1 MAEEASK
8 LRGLEARVAAL
19 ETKFNFLL
27 QFMRRWTER
36 EEEKKKATISKRQ
49 KEIYP
54 ALSLSKAAQTLPT
67 PRRPAFH
74 IPRPSRTEPRQFQPL
89 PIPVLQ
95 LYALLIKKK
104 MITPV
109 NQRTRIGPQPK
120 DYNKDLT
127 CEYHQGEVGHTVEN
141 CRVLRHRIQDLL
153 DQGVLKF
160 RIEGVINTIG
170 AEKDEEVDITSTRI
184 PWEPLFHELKKRG
197 LLPAPRAPKE
207 STEAGTC
214 QYHPGAR
221 DHNLQGCE
229 EFKKEVAGLITKGL
243 IRRRGEQPERDCMTI
258 DQLRLSP
265 YEKTNF
271 QARMERIEEDFEKF
285 CVRKKERK
293 SWGNSHQPHHW
304 KCPGPIQW
312 SSVML
317 PKKRSCFRQLRKKIP
332 WNYGM
337 KVIST
342 RESQPKTKEE
352 VVGNLTSGLGGITRS
367 GRCYTPEEL
376 EKRRKEAGKAVEDPV
391 TNNEGSRGRGRRFPP
406 NHQEKALLK
415 VLNEAYVPEDITGP
429 SFENMVT
436 SILVTNQLT
445 FSDDELP
452 PEGRGHTKALY
463 ISVKTNDRVVSR
475 VLIDNGSALNV
486 CPLSTLEKLDID
498 PTRVRVNSM
507 VVRAFDGTRREVL
520 GEIDLPVEIG
530 PQVYDINFQVL
541 RIDSPYNL
549 LLGRPWLHT
558 AGAVPSSLHQKM
570 KLIIGN
576 QLVTILAEEPISI
589 YNDGEIP
596 YIDGC
601 APEEASFHS
610 FEFVTVIHRV
620 AAVEP
625 RLSKAGIMVAKEF
638 VKAGFQPGQ
647 GLGYANQGRTTIV
660 TLEGNKDKYGLGYTP
675 TRRDRQMA
683 YEARRQRAAAKLKG
697 EKWPE
702 RRIAIP
708 HIRTTFP
715 ASAMFQVDEGDV
727 DELALLFTEDL
738 NVNAITTEG
747 DSAAFPVH
755 ADQHEEIDLED
766 FLDEENLKGYRI
778 DEETLDEDTW
788 EDDDLPD
795 LLPHLMVPRGLDTL
809 EFEIFCEHGDPESH
823 LRKYREKMALHT
835 NNEFLMISTF
845 HESLPECAVTWF
857 YQLKNLACWG
867 DLAKAFLDRYR
878 HNIKAPPPNL
888 ITTAVAEEED
898 AGPMVEG
905 LSIHTIAGEEDS
917 TTTPPTRHCQQGEEV
932 KTWTCVPLLQ
942 RVSSSNEITRKTSND
957 PHVSKIDNKTDCSL
971 DNIDNSDEEIELPS
985 DILEALERQDE
996 GSKPNIEE
1004 LEIVNLANEGEEPRE
1019 VKIGTRCA
1027 AEQKEALI
1035 ALLREFH
1042 EIFAWSYQDMPGL
1055 DTDIVVHKIPLKP
1068 ECKPVKQALRRMKP
1082 EVILKIKE
1090 EVEKQ
1095 LKAGF
1100 LSTVTYSDWVAN
1112 IVPVPKK
1119 DGKVRM
1125 CVDYR
1130 DLNRASPKD
1139 NFPLPHIDTL
1149 VDNTATNVVFSFMD
1163 GFSGY
1168 NQIKMAEEDKSKTA
1182 FVTHWGTFVYD
1193 VMPFGLKNAGA
1204 TYQRAMVTLFHDM
1217 IHHEI
1222 EVYVDDMIAKSRTA
1236 QDHLTDLRKL
1246 FQRLKKY
1253 QLRLNPNKCAFGVT
1267 SGKLLG
1273 FIVSGR
1279 GIEIDPA
1286 KVQAIRS
1293 MPAPKDRE
1301 RDPKLLGKE
1310 FNYIARFIAQLT
1322 ATCEP
1327 LFKLLR
1333 KDVKIKWTEDCQ
1345 KAFDKIK
1352 EYLLNPPILVPPT
1365 PGRPLILYLTVQ
1377 EASMGCML
1385 GQQDETGKK
1394 EQAIYYLSKKFTE
1407 PETRYLL
1414 VEKTCCALA
1423 WASKKLRQYM
1433 LYYTTWLVSR
1443 MDPIKYIFE
1452 KPALTGKIAR
1462 WQITRP
1468 EQLELMDSEF
1478 PDEDVMIVEED
1489 NQGRWKLYFDGAAN
1503 AVGSGIGA
1511 VLVSPKGQQ
1520 TPIAVKLG
1528 FDCTNNMTEY
1538 EACIV
1543 GLQAALEFGAYELEV
1558 FGDSLLIVS
1567 QTNGEWQARDPKLIP
1582 YQRYISRLIPKFK
1595 YVTFTYTPRAH
1606 NHFADALATLASLIK
1621 LVEGDDVRPLRIET
1635 RDIPAYCVCIEE
1647 CMNVEAEI
1655 DDKPWYYDIKR
1666 FIQDREY
1673 PSRATENEKKYIRRM
1688 AFQGTASDMS
1698 RRAINARCIR
1708 TARTHLPKYLHTM
1721 ASPWP
1726 FSAWGMD
1733 VIGAITPKASNGHE
1747 FILVAIDYF
1756 TKWVEACS
1764 FKNVTQVAVTRFVK
1778 NNIIC
1783 RYGMPEMLITDNA
1796 SNLNNRMMD
1805 QLCQQFKIQH
1815 HNSAP
1820 YRPKMNG
1827 AVEAANKNV
1836 KKILS
1841 KMTETYKDWHEHLPY
1856 ALCAYRTSV
1865 RTSVGATPY
1874 SLVYGME
1881 AVLPVE
1887 VEIPSLRILSQT
1899 QLEEAE
1905 WAQARYEQLNF
1916 IDEKEIGGTVPRTA
1930 LPETDR
1936 KSLQQE
1942 GSTSH
1947 FPTRRSR
1954 SEEEEYGPIRSTRK
1968 VRTII

>member
-27 QFMRRWTER
+27 QFIRRWTER

-95 LYALLIKKK
+95 LYTLLIKKK

-141 CRVLRHRIQDLL
+141 CRVLRHQ
-153 DQGVLKF
+153 
-160 RIEGVINTIG
+160 
-170 AEKDEEVDITSTRI
+170 KDEEVDITSTKI

-243 IRRRGEQPERDCMTI
+243 IRRRGEQPGERLHDNRPAET
-258 DQLRLSP
+258 QPLREDKLPRQGWKELKRILRNSV
-265 YEKTNF
+265 
-271 QARMERIEEDFEKF
+271 RERK
-285 CVRKKERK
+285 K

-317 PKKRSCFRQLRKKIP
+317 PKKRSCFRQLQVSAVQSSEKVPSVVIQVPQPFPYQDSKRIP

-342 RESQPKTKEE
+342 RESKPKTKEE

-376 EKRRKEAGKAVEDPV
+376 EKRRKEAGKAVEDP
-391 TNNEGSRGRGRRFPP
+391 TKTKGNRGRGRRFPP

-452 PEGRGHTKALY
+452 PEGR
-463 ISVKTNDRVVSR
+463 
-475 VLIDNGSALNV
+475 ALNV

-647 GLGYANQGRTTIV
+647 GMDWGIPRPEGIVRWPMKPGGKELQRSSKERNGLRGR
-660 TLEGNKDKYGLGYTP
+660 
-675 TRRDRQMA
+675 
-683 YEARRQRAAAKLKG
+683 
-697 EKWPE
+697 WS
-702 RRIAIP
+702 IP
-708 HIRTTFP
+708 HIRATFP

-788 EDDDLPD
+788 EPQ
-795 LLPHLMVPRGLDTL
+795 G
-809 EFEIFCEHGDPESH
+809 
-823 LRKYREKMALHT
+823 
-835 NNEFLMISTF
+835 
-845 HESLPECAVTWF
+845 
-857 YQLKNLACWG
+857 
-867 DLAKAFLDRYR
+867 AFLDRYR
-878 HNIKAPPPNL
+878 HNTTSQRARQRSLPKGEEHSPPPSNI
-888 ITTAVAEEED
+888 ITTTTAEEEY

-942 RVSSSNEITRKTSND
+942 RVSK
-957 PHVSKIDNKTDCSL
+957 
-971 DNIDNSDEEIELPS
+971 
-985 DILEALERQDE
+985 
-996 GSKPNIEE
+996 
-1004 LEIVNLANEGEEPRE
+1004 PRE

-1182 FVTHWGTFVYD
+1182 FITHWGTFVYD

-1222 EVYVDDMIAKSRTA
+1222 E
-1236 QDHLTDLRKL
+1236 
-1246 FQRLKKY
+1246 KY

-1286 KVQAIRS
+1286 KLASSHSLR
-1293 MPAPKDRE
+1293 R
-1301 RDPKLLGKE
+1301 
-1310 FNYIARFIAQLT
+1310 
-1322 ATCEP
+1322 TCEP

-1345 KAFDKIK
+1345 RAFDKIK

-1462 WQITRP
+1462 WQVLLSEFDILFVARKAIKGQAIADYLADYP
-1468 EQLELMDSEF
+1468 SEQLELMDSEF
-1478 PDEDVMIVEED
+1478 PDED
-1489 NQGRWKLYFDGAAN
+1489 
-1503 AVGSGIGA
+1503 
-1511 VLVSPKGQQ
+1511 GQQ

-1582 YQRYISRLIPKFK
+1582 YQRYISRLVPKFK

-1655 DDKPWYYDIKR
+1655 DNKPWYYDIKR

-1673 PSRATENEKKYIRRM
+1673 PPRATENEKKYIRRM
-1688 AFQGTASDMS
+1688 AFQFFLSGEILHVQTCHKCQMYQNSK
-1698 RRAINARCIR
+1698 NA
-1708 TARTHLPKYLHTM
+1708 PPQYLHTM

-1783 RYGMPEMLITDNA
+1783 RYGMPENA
-1796 SNLNNRMMD
+1796 HHRQCFQPKQPHDGSAMPAVQD
-1805 QLCQQFKIQH
+1805 PAPQLCSIPSEDERSRRSCQQ
-1815 HNSAP
+1815 
-1820 YRPKMNG
+1820 
-1827 AVEAANKNV
+1827 E
-1836 KKILS
+1836 L
-1841 KMTETYKDWHEHLPY
+1841 
-1856 ALCAYRTSV
+1856 

-1916 IDEKEIGGTVPRTA
+1916 IDEKRLAALCHGQLYQRRIERAYNKKARPRTFQPGDLVLKKRNMA
-1930 LPETDR
+1930 LSDPR
-1936 KSLQQE
+1936 GKFAPSYE
-1942 GSTSH
+1942 GPYVVKKAFSGGAIILADMDGEE
-1947 FPTRRSR
+1947 FRS
-1954 SEEEEYGPIRSTRK
+1954 PINSDSVIK
-1968 VRTII
+1968 YHV

>member
-27 QFMRRWTER
+27 QFIRRWTER

-89 PIPVLQ
+89 PIPVPQ
-95 LYALLIKKK
+95 LYTLLIKKK

-109 NQRTRIGPQPK
+109 KPEDAYRATAQRLQQRP
-120 DYNKDLT
+120 DLS
-127 CEYHQGEVGHTVEN
+127 
-141 CRVLRHRIQDLL
+141 
-153 DQGVLKF
+153 
-160 RIEGVINTIG
+160 EGY
-170 AEKDEEVDITSTRI
+170 ST
-184 PWEPLFHELKKRG
+184 
-197 LLPAPRAPKE
+197 APRAPKE

-271 QARMERIEEDFEKF
+271 QARMERIEEDFEEILK
-285 CVRKKERK
+285 
-293 SWGNSHQPHHW
+293 
-304 KCPGPIQW
+304 
-312 SSVML
+312 
-317 PKKRSCFRQLRKKIP
+317 
-332 WNYGM
+332 
-337 KVIST
+337 
-342 RESQPKTKEE
+342 PKTEEE

-376 EKRRKEAGKAVEDPV
+376 EKRRKEAGKAVEDP
-391 TNNEGSRGRGRRFPP
+391 TKTKASRGRGRRFPP

-463 ISVKTNDRVVSR
+463 ISVKTNDRIVSR

-520 GEIDLPVEIG
+520 GEIDLPGDHGYIQPE
-530 PQVYDINFQVL
+530 QY
-541 RIDSPYNL
+541 
-549 LLGRPWLHT
+549 
-558 AGAVPSSLHQKM
+558 PSSLHQKM

-660 TLEGNKDKYGLGYTP
+660 TLEGNKDRYGLGYTP

-683 YEARRQRAAAKLKG
+683 YEARRQRAAAKLRG

-702 RRIAIP
+702 RKMVIP

-715 ASAMFQVDEGDV
+715 ASAMFQVDEG
-727 DELALLFTEDL
+727 
-738 NVNAITTEG
+738 
-747 DSAAFPVH
+747 
-755 ADQHEEIDLED
+755 
-766 FLDEENLKGYRI
+766 

-795 LLPHLMVPRGLDTL
+795 LLPHLMVPHGLETL

-857 YQLKNLACWG
+857 YQLKNITCWKDSG
-867 DLAKAFLDRYR
+867 KSFPGPIPMQPPDSTTIAEEEHQGTTAKQSS
-878 HNIKAPPPNL
+878 PPP
-888 ITTAVAEEED
+888 VAEEEY

-905 LSIHTIAGEEDS
+905 LSIHTIHRGGGFHHH
-917 TTTPPTRHCQQGEEV
+917 TTDPPLPTGRRKPRRGLAYHCYS
-932 KTWTCVPLLQ
+932 
-942 RVSSSNEITRKTSND
+942 VSQVAMK
-957 PHVSKIDNKTDCSL
+957 
-971 DNIDNSDEEIELPS
+971 
-985 DILEALERQDE
+985 
-996 GSKPNIEE
+996 
-1004 LEIVNLANEGEEPRE
+1004 PRE

-1286 KVQAIRS
+1286 KT
-1293 MPAPKDRE
+1293 
-1301 RDPKLLGKE
+1301 
-1310 FNYIARFIAQLT
+1310 AR
-1322 ATCEP
+1322 
-1327 LFKLLR
+1327 R
-1333 KDVKIKWTEDCQ
+1333 
-1345 KAFDKIK
+1345 AFDKIK

-1443 MDPIKYIFE
+1443 NGPDQAIKGQ
-1452 KPALTGKIAR
+1452 AIADYLADY
-1462 WQITRP
+1462 P
-1468 EQLELMDSEF
+1468 SEQLELMDSRV
-1478 PDEDVMIVEED
+1478 P
-1489 NQGRWKLYFDGAAN
+1489 RRRPN

-1582 YQRYISRLIPKFK
+1582 YQRYISRLVPKFK

-1666 FIQDREY
+1666 FIQDREFCTNGTHDATLLRCVDAEEANRLIQEMHAGLMGAHANG
-1673 PSRATENEKKYIRRM
+1673 PFLARKIMRAGYYWLTMER
-1688 AFQGTASDMS
+1688 D
-1698 RRAINARCIR
+1698 CIR
-1708 TARTHLPKYLHTM
+1708 HVQTCHKCQMYQNSKNAPPQYLHTM

-1856 ALCAYRTSV
+1856 AFV
-1865 RTSVGATPY
+1865 WKKPNGPK
-1874 SLVYGME
+1874 
-1881 AVLPVE
+1881 P
-1887 VEIPSLRILSQT
+1887 
-1899 QLEEAE
+1899 
-1905 WAQARYEQLNF
+1905 RYEQLNF
-1916 IDEKEIGGTVPRTA
+1916 IDEKRLAALCHGQLYQRRIERAYNKKARPRTFQPGDLVLKKRNMA
-1930 LPETDR
+1930 LSDPR
-1936 KSLQQE
+1936 GKFAPSYE
-1942 GSTSH
+1942 GPYVVKKAFSGGAIILADMDGEE
-1947 FPTRRSR
+1947 FRS
-1954 SEEEEYGPIRSTRK
+1954 PINSDSVIK
-1968 VRTII
+1968 YHV

>member
-1 MAEEASK
+1 
-8 LRGLEARVAAL
+8 
-19 ETKFNFLL
+19 
-27 QFMRRWTER
+27 
-36 EEEKKKATISKRQ
+36 
-49 KEIYP
+49 
-54 ALSLSKAAQTLPT
+54 
-67 PRRPAFH
+67 
-74 IPRPSRTEPRQFQPL
+74 
-89 PIPVLQ
+89 
-95 LYALLIKKK
+95 
-104 MITPV
+104 
-109 NQRTRIGPQPK
+109 
-120 DYNKDLT
+120 
-127 CEYHQGEVGHTVEN
+127 
-141 CRVLRHRIQDLL
+141 
-153 DQGVLKF
+153 
-160 RIEGVINTIG
+160 
-170 AEKDEEVDITSTRI
+170 
-184 PWEPLFHELKKRG
+184 
-197 LLPAPRAPKE
+197 
-207 STEAGTC
+207 
-214 QYHPGAR
+214 
-221 DHNLQGCE
+221 
-229 EFKKEVAGLITKGL
+229 
-243 IRRRGEQPERDCMTI
+243 
-258 DQLRLSP
+258 
-265 YEKTNF
+265 
-271 QARMERIEEDFEKF
+271 
-285 CVRKKERK
+285 
-293 SWGNSHQPHHW
+293 
-304 KCPGPIQW
+304 
-312 SSVML
+312 
-317 PKKRSCFRQLRKKIP
+317 
-332 WNYGM
+332 
-337 KVIST
+337 
-342 RESQPKTKEE
+342 
-352 VVGNLTSGLGGITRS
+352 
-367 GRCYTPEEL
+367 
-376 EKRRKEAGKAVEDPV
+376 
-391 TNNEGSRGRGRRFPP
+391 
-406 NHQEKALLK
+406 
-415 VLNEAYVPEDITGP
+415 
-429 SFENMVT
+429 
-436 SILVTNQLT
+436 
-445 FSDDELP
+445 
-452 PEGRGHTKALY
+452 
-463 ISVKTNDRVVSR
+463 
-475 VLIDNGSALNV
+475 
-486 CPLSTLEKLDID
+486 
-498 PTRVRVNSM
+498 
-507 VVRAFDGTRREVL
+507 
-520 GEIDLPVEIG
+520 
-530 PQVYDINFQVL
+530 
-541 RIDSPYNL
+541 
-549 LLGRPWLHT
+549 
-558 AGAVPSSLHQKM
+558 
-570 KLIIGN
+570 
-576 QLVTILAEEPISI
+576 
-589 YNDGEIP
+589 
-596 YIDGC
+596 
-601 APEEASFHS
+601 
-610 FEFVTVIHRV
+610 
-620 AAVEP
+620 
-625 RLSKAGIMVAKEF
+625 
-638 VKAGFQPGQ
+638 
-647 GLGYANQGRTTIV
+647 
-660 TLEGNKDKYGLGYTP
+660 
-675 TRRDRQMA
+675 
-683 YEARRQRAAAKLKG
+683 
-697 EKWPE
+697 
-702 RRIAIP
+702 
-708 HIRTTFP
+708 
-715 ASAMFQVDEGDV
+715 
-727 DELALLFTEDL
+727 
-738 NVNAITTEG
+738 
-747 DSAAFPVH
+747 
-755 ADQHEEIDLED
+755 
-766 FLDEENLKGYRI
+766 
-778 DEETLDEDTW
+778 
-788 EDDDLPD
+788 
-795 LLPHLMVPRGLDTL
+795 
-809 EFEIFCEHGDPESH
+809 
-823 LRKYREKMALHT
+823 
-835 NNEFLMISTF
+835 
-845 HESLPECAVTWF
+845 
-857 YQLKNLACWG
+857 
-867 DLAKAFLDRYR
+867 
-878 HNIKAPPPNL
+878 
-888 ITTAVAEEED
+888 
-898 AGPMVEG
+898 
-905 LSIHTIAGEEDS
+905 
-917 TTTPPTRHCQQGEEV
+917 
-932 KTWTCVPLLQ
+932 
-942 RVSSSNEITRKTSND
+942 
-957 PHVSKIDNKTDCSL
+957 L

-1246 FQRLKKY
+1246 FPRLKKY

-1279 GIEIDPA
+1279 GIEIDPV

-1293 MPAPKDRE
+1293 MPAPKTEKEIRSF
-1301 RDPKLLGKE
+1301 LGRI
-1310 FNYIARFIAQLT
+1310 NYIARFIAQLT

-1333 KDVKIKWTEDCQ
+1333 KDVEIKWTEDCQ
-1345 KAFDKIK
+1345 RAFDKIK

-1462 WQITRP
+1462 WQVLLSEFDILFVPRKAIKGQAIADYLADYP
-1468 EQLELMDSEF
+1468 SEQLELMDSEF

-1673 PSRATENEKKYIRRM
+1673 PPRATENEKKYIRRM
-1688 AFQGTASDMS
+1688 AFQFFLSGE
-1698 RRAINARCIR
+1698 ILYK
-1708 TARTHLPKYLHTM
+1708 RTH
-1721 ASPWP
+1721 
-1726 FSAWGMD
+1726 D
-1733 VIGAITPKASNGHE
+1733 
-1747 FILVAIDYF
+1747 
-1756 TKWVEACS
+1756 
-1764 FKNVTQVAVTRFVK
+1764 
-1778 NNIIC
+1778 
-1783 RYGMPEMLITDNA
+1783 
-1796 SNLNNRMMD
+1796 
-1805 QLCQQFKIQH
+1805 
-1815 HNSAP
+1815 
-1820 YRPKMNG
+1820 
-1827 AVEAANKNV
+1827 
-1836 KKILS
+1836 
-1841 KMTETYKDWHEHLPY
+1841 
-1856 ALCAYRTSV
+1856 
-1865 RTSVGATPY
+1865 AT
-1874 SLVYGME
+1874 L
-1881 AVLPVE
+1881 
-1887 VEIPSLRILSQT
+1887 LRCVDA
-1899 QLEEAE
+1899 EEANRLIQE
-1905 WAQARYEQLNF
+1905 MHAGLMGAHANGPFLARKIMRAGYYWLTMERDC
-1916 IDEKEIGGTVPRTA
+1916 I
-1930 LPETDR
+1930 
-1936 KSLQQE
+1936 
-1942 GSTSH
+1942 STSPVSSH
-1947 FPTRRSR
+1947 
-1954 SEEEEYGPIRSTRK
+1954 YGLAMAFLSLGNGCC
-1968 VRTII
+1968 

>member
-1 MAEEASK
+1 
-8 LRGLEARVAAL
+8 
-19 ETKFNFLL
+19 
-27 QFMRRWTER
+27 
-36 EEEKKKATISKRQ
+36 
-49 KEIYP
+49 
-54 ALSLSKAAQTLPT
+54 
-67 PRRPAFH
+67 
-74 IPRPSRTEPRQFQPL
+74 
-89 PIPVLQ
+89 
-95 LYALLIKKK
+95 
-104 MITPV
+104 
-109 NQRTRIGPQPK
+109 
-120 DYNKDLT
+120 
-127 CEYHQGEVGHTVEN
+127 
-141 CRVLRHRIQDLL
+141 
-153 DQGVLKF
+153 
-160 RIEGVINTIG
+160 
-170 AEKDEEVDITSTRI
+170 
-184 PWEPLFHELKKRG
+184 
-197 LLPAPRAPKE
+197 
-207 STEAGTC
+207 
-214 QYHPGAR
+214 
-221 DHNLQGCE
+221 
-229 EFKKEVAGLITKGL
+229 
-243 IRRRGEQPERDCMTI
+243 
-258 DQLRLSP
+258 
-265 YEKTNF
+265 
-271 QARMERIEEDFEKF
+271 
-285 CVRKKERK
+285 
-293 SWGNSHQPHHW
+293 
-304 KCPGPIQW
+304 
-312 SSVML
+312 
-317 PKKRSCFRQLRKKIP
+317 
-332 WNYGM
+332 
-337 KVIST
+337 
-342 RESQPKTKEE
+342 
-352 VVGNLTSGLGGITRS
+352 
-367 GRCYTPEEL
+367 
-376 EKRRKEAGKAVEDPV
+376 
-391 TNNEGSRGRGRRFPP
+391 
-406 NHQEKALLK
+406 
-415 VLNEAYVPEDITGP
+415 
-429 SFENMVT
+429 
-436 SILVTNQLT
+436 
-445 FSDDELP
+445 
-452 PEGRGHTKALY
+452 
-463 ISVKTNDRVVSR
+463 
-475 VLIDNGSALNV
+475 
-486 CPLSTLEKLDID
+486 
-498 PTRVRVNSM
+498 
-507 VVRAFDGTRREVL
+507 
-520 GEIDLPVEIG
+520 
-530 PQVYDINFQVL
+530 
-541 RIDSPYNL
+541 
-549 LLGRPWLHT
+549 
-558 AGAVPSSLHQKM
+558 
-570 KLIIGN
+570 
-576 QLVTILAEEPISI
+576 
-589 YNDGEIP
+589 
-596 YIDGC
+596 
-601 APEEASFHS
+601 
-610 FEFVTVIHRV
+610 
-620 AAVEP
+620 
-625 RLSKAGIMVAKEF
+625 
-638 VKAGFQPGQ
+638 
-647 GLGYANQGRTTIV
+647 
-660 TLEGNKDKYGLGYTP
+660 
-675 TRRDRQMA
+675 
-683 YEARRQRAAAKLKG
+683 
-697 EKWPE
+697 
-702 RRIAIP
+702 
-708 HIRTTFP
+708 
-715 ASAMFQVDEGDV
+715 
-727 DELALLFTEDL
+727 
-738 NVNAITTEG
+738 
-747 DSAAFPVH
+747 
-755 ADQHEEIDLED
+755 
-766 FLDEENLKGYRI
+766 
-778 DEETLDEDTW
+778 
-788 EDDDLPD
+788 
-795 LLPHLMVPRGLDTL
+795 
-809 EFEIFCEHGDPESH
+809 
-823 LRKYREKMALHT
+823 
-835 NNEFLMISTF
+835 
-845 HESLPECAVTWF
+845 
-857 YQLKNLACWG
+857 
-867 DLAKAFLDRYR
+867 
-878 HNIKAPPPNL
+878 
-888 ITTAVAEEED
+888 
-898 AGPMVEG
+898 
-905 LSIHTIAGEEDS
+905 
-917 TTTPPTRHCQQGEEV
+917 
-932 KTWTCVPLLQ
+932 
-942 RVSSSNEITRKTSND
+942 
-957 PHVSKIDNKTDCSL
+957 
-971 DNIDNSDEEIELPS
+971 
-985 DILEALERQDE
+985 
-996 GSKPNIEE
+996 
-1004 LEIVNLANEGEEPRE
+1004 LEIINLANEGEEPRE

-1293 MPAPKDRE
+1293 MPAPRTEKEIRSF
-1301 RDPKLLGKE
+1301 LGRI
-1310 FNYIARFIAQLT
+1310 NYIARFIAQLT

-1345 KAFDKIK
+1345 RAFDKIK

-1462 WQITRP
+1462 WQVLLSEFDILFVARKAIKGQAIADYLADYP
-1468 EQLELMDSEF
+1468 SEQLELMDSEF
-1478 PDEDVMIVEED
+1478 PDEDVMTVDED
-1489 NQGRWKLYFDGAAN
+1489 NHGRWKLYFDGAAN

-1582 YQRYISRLIPKFK
+1582 YQRYISRLVPKFK

-1606 NHFADALATLASLIK
+1606 NHFADALATLVSLIK
-1621 LVEGDDVRPLRIET
+1621 LAEGDDVRPLRIET
-1635 RDIPAYCVCIEE
+1635 RDIPAYCVCVEE
-1647 CMNVEAEI
+1647 CMNVEADI

-1688 AFQGTASDMS
+1688 AFQFFLSGEILYKRTHDATLLRCVDAEEANRLIQEMHAGLMGAHANGPFLA
-1698 RRAINARCIR
+1698 RKIMRAGYYWLTMERDCIR
-1708 TARTHLPKYLHTM
+1708 H
-1721 ASPWP
+1721 
-1726 FSAWGMD
+1726 
-1733 VIGAITPKASNGHE
+1733 VQ
-1747 FILVAIDYF
+1747 
-1756 TKWVEACS
+1756 ACH
-1764 FKNVTQVAVTRFVK
+1764 K
-1778 NNIIC
+1778 
-1783 RYGMPEMLITDNA
+1783 
-1796 SNLNNRMMD
+1796 
-1805 QLCQQFKIQH
+1805 CQQFKIQH

-1916 IDEKEIGGTVPRTA
+1916 IDEKRLAALCHGQLYQRRIERAYNKKARPRTFQPGDLVLKKRNMA
-1930 LPETDR
+1930 LSDPR
-1936 KSLQQE
+1936 GKFAPSYE
-1942 GSTSH
+1942 GPYVVKKAFSGGAIILADMDGEE
-1947 FPTRRSR
+1947 FRS
-1954 SEEEEYGPIRSTRK
+1954 PINSDSVIK
-1968 VRTII
+1968 YHV

>member
-1 MAEEASK
+1 MERIKEDFEE
-8 LRGLEARVAAL
+8 
-19 ETKFNFLL
+19 FC
-27 QFMRRWTER
+27 
-36 EEEKKKATISKRQ
+36 EKKKEELGKLTPATPPEMSKPDPVVIQ
-49 KEIYP
+49 YATKEKVM
-54 ALSLSKAAQTLPT
+54 LQTASVST
-67 PRRPAFH
+67 VQSSEKV
-74 IPRPSRTEPRQFQPL
+74 PSVVIQ
-89 PIPVLQ
+89 V
-95 LYALLIKKK
+95 
-104 MITPV
+104 
-109 NQRTRIGPQPK
+109 PQPFPYH
-120 DYNKDLT
+120 DNK
-127 CEYHQGEVGHTVEN
+127 
-141 CRVLRHRIQDLL
+141 RV
-153 DQGVLKF
+153 
-160 RIEGVINTIG
+160 
-170 AEKDEEVDITSTRI
+170 
-184 PWEPLFHELKKRG
+184 
-197 LLPAPRAPKE
+197 
-207 STEAGTC
+207 
-214 QYHPGAR
+214 
-221 DHNLQGCE
+221 
-229 EFKKEVAGLITKGL
+229 
-243 IRRRGEQPERDCMTI
+243 
-258 DQLRLSP
+258 
-265 YEKTNF
+265 
-271 QARMERIEEDFEKF
+271 
-285 CVRKKERK
+285 
-293 SWGNSHQPHHW
+293 
-304 KCPGPIQW
+304 
-312 SSVML
+312 
-317 PKKRSCFRQLRKKIP
+317 P

-342 RESQPKTKEE
+342 REGKPKMEEE

-376 EKRRKEAGKAVEDPV
+376 EKRRKEIGKSAEDPAKTKV
-391 TNNEGSRGRGRRFPP
+391 AEDEAAGFLEDN
-406 NHQEKALLK
+406 QEKALLK

-429 SFENMVT
+429 SFENM
-436 SILVTNQLT
+436 
-445 FSDDELP
+445 
-452 PEGRGHTKALY
+452 
-463 ISVKTNDRVVSR
+463 TNDRIVSR

-498 PTRVRVNSM
+498 PTRVRVTSM
-507 VVRAFDGTRREVL
+507 IVRAFDGTRREVL
-520 GEIDLPVEIG
+520 GEIDLPVEVG
-530 PQVYDINFQVL
+530 LQVYNINFQVL
-541 RIDSPYNL
+541 KIDSPYNL

-601 APEEASFHS
+601 ASEEASFHS

-625 RLSKAGIMVAKEF
+625 RLSRAGIMVAKEF

-647 GLGYANQGRTTIV
+647 GLGCANQGRTAIV
-660 TLEGNKDKYGLGYTP
+660 TLEGNKDRYGLGYTP
-675 TRRDRQMA
+675 TRKDRQIA
-683 YEARRQRAAAKLKG
+683 YEARRQRAAAKLRG

-702 RRIAIP
+702 KKMVIP

-727 DELALLFTEDL
+727 DELALLFAEDL

-747 DSAAFPVH
+747 DSTAFPIH
-755 ADQHEEIDLED
+755 PDQYEEVDLEGL
-766 FLDEENLKGYRI
+766 LDEEDLKGYRI
-778 DEETLDEDTW
+778 EEETFDEDLG
-788 EDDDLPD
+788 EDANLPN
-795 LLPHLMVPRGLDTL
+795 LLPHLMTSRGLETL
-809 EFEIFCEHGDPESH
+809 EFEMFCEHEDPESH
-823 LRKYREKMALHT
+823 LQRYRKKMALYMD
-835 NNEFLMISTF
+835 NEILMISMF
-845 HESLPECAVTWF
+845 HESFTGVCSHLVLSVEEYYLLGGFGKSFP
-857 YQLKNLACWG
+857 
-867 DLAKAFLDRYR
+867 RP
-878 HNIKAPPPNL
+878 IPPQPQ
-888 ITTAVAEEED
+888 D
-898 AGPMVEG
+898 
-905 LSIHTIAGEEDS
+905 
-917 TTTPPTRHCQQGEEV
+917 TTTKQYHHH
-932 KTWTCVPLLQ
+932 PLLKK
-942 RVSSSNEITRKTSND
+942 NM
-957 PHVSKIDNKTDCSL
+957 
-971 DNIDNSDEEIELPS
+971 
-985 DILEALERQDE
+985 
-996 GSKPNIEE
+996 
-1004 LEIVNLANEGEEPRE
+1004 LAPWLKEPRE
-1019 VKIGTRCA
+1019 VKIGTRCTT
-1027 AEQKEALI
+1027 EQKEALI

-1100 LSTVTYSDWVAN
+1100 LSTVNLFGLGSQHSPGAEE
-1112 IVPVPKK
+1112 
-1119 DGKVRM
+1119 RM
-1125 CVDYR
+1125 EK
-1130 DLNRASPKD
+1130 LES
-1139 NFPLPHIDTL
+1139 
-1149 VDNTATNVVFSFMD
+1149 TNAVFSFMD

-1204 TYQRAMVTLFHDM
+1204 TLSASH
-1217 IHHEI
+1217 
-1222 EVYVDDMIAKSRTA
+1222 
-1236 QDHLTDLRKL
+1236 DLRKL

-1293 MPAPKDRE
+1293 MPAPKTEKEIRSF
-1301 RDPKLLGKE
+1301 LGRI
-1310 FNYIARFIAQLT
+1310 NYIARFIAQLT

-1333 KDVKIKWTEDCQ
+1333 KDSKKHPWAAC
-1345 KAFDKIK
+1345 
-1352 EYLLNPPILVPPT
+1352 
-1365 PGRPLILYLTVQ
+1365 
-1377 EASMGCML
+1377 L
-1385 GQQDETGKK
+1385 GQQDETGTGKK

-1407 PETRYLL
+1407 PETRYLVRL
-1414 VEKTCCALA
+1414 RRRAAHLA

-1433 LYYTTWLVSR
+1433 LYYTTWLRSR
-1443 MDPIKYIFE
+1443 DK
-1452 KPALTGKIAR
+1452 AIADYLADY
-1462 WQITRP
+1462 P
-1468 EQLELMDSEF
+1468 SEQLELMDSEF
-1478 PDEDVMIVEED
+1478 PDEDVMTVDED
-1489 NQGRWKLYFDGAAN
+1489 NHGRWKLYFDGAAN

-1558 FGDSLLIVS
+1558 FGDFSAD
-1567 QTNGEWQARDPKLIP
+1567 T
-1582 YQRYISRLIPKFK
+1582 
-1595 YVTFTYTPRAH
+1595 H

-1635 RDIPAYCVCIEE
+1635 RDIPAYCVCVEE

-1655 DDKPWYYDIKR
+1655 DNKPWYYDIKR

-1673 PSRATENEKKYIRRM
+1673 PPRATENEKKYIRRM
-1688 AFQGTASDMS
+1688 AFQFFLK
-1698 RRAINARCIR
+1698 RRDSPMPTDPSWLRKIMRAGYYLVDNGEGLHQTCPDVPQMPDVSELQER
-1708 TARTHLPKYLHTM
+1708 TSPVSPHYGLAVALLSLGNGCDWCNYPK
-1721 ASPWP
+1721 
-1726 FSAWGMD
+1726 G
-1733 VIGAITPKASNGHE
+1733 ASNGHE

-1856 ALCAYRTSV
+1856 AFVCLPNISEDIRWSH
-1865 RTSVGATPY
+1865 
-1874 SLVYGME
+1874 SLLSGIRDGSSTASRSGDPFFE
-1881 AVLPVE
+1881 NPVTNSAGRSRMG
-1887 VEIPSLRILSQT
+1887 PST
-1899 QLEEAE
+1899 
-1905 WAQARYEQLNF
+1905 
-1916 IDEKEIGGTVPRTA
+1916 
-1930 LPETDR
+1930 
-1936 KSLQQE
+1936 SLQQE
-1942 GSTSH
+1942 SSLERAYNKKARPRTFQPGDLVLKKRNMALSDPRGKFAPSYEGPYVVKKA
-1947 FPTRRSR
+1947 FSGRSNHSR
-1954 SEEEEYGPIRSTRK
+1954 LIWMVKSSGHLSIL
-1968 VRTII
+1968 IL

>member
-1 MAEEASK
+1 M
-8 LRGLEARVAAL
+8 
-19 ETKFNFLL
+19 ETRNLIYGSTVK
-27 QFMRRWTER
+27 RW
-36 EEEKKKATISKRQ
+36 
-49 KEIYP
+49 P
-54 ALSLSKAAQTLPT
+54 
-67 PRRPAFH
+67 
-74 IPRPSRTEPRQFQPL
+74 
-89 PIPVLQ
+89 
-95 LYALLIKKK
+95 
-104 MITPV
+104 
-109 NQRTRIGPQPK
+109 
-120 DYNKDLT
+120 
-127 CEYHQGEVGHTVEN
+127 
-141 CRVLRHRIQDLL
+141 
-153 DQGVLKF
+153 
-160 RIEGVINTIG
+160 
-170 AEKDEEVDITSTRI
+170 
-184 PWEPLFHELKKRG
+184 
-197 LLPAPRAPKE
+197 
-207 STEAGTC
+207 
-214 QYHPGAR
+214 
-221 DHNLQGCE
+221 
-229 EFKKEVAGLITKGL
+229 
-243 IRRRGEQPERDCMTI
+243 
-258 DQLRLSP
+258 
-265 YEKTNF
+265 
-271 QARMERIEEDFEKF
+271 
-285 CVRKKERK
+285 
-293 SWGNSHQPHHW
+293 
-304 KCPGPIQW
+304 
-312 SSVML
+312 
-317 PKKRSCFRQLRKKIP
+317 
-332 WNYGM
+332 
-337 KVIST
+337 
-342 RESQPKTKEE
+342 
-352 VVGNLTSGLGGITRS
+352 
-367 GRCYTPEEL
+367 
-376 EKRRKEAGKAVEDPV
+376 
-391 TNNEGSRGRGRRFPP
+391 
-406 NHQEKALLK
+406 
-415 VLNEAYVPEDITGP
+415 
-429 SFENMVT
+429 
-436 SILVTNQLT
+436 
-445 FSDDELP
+445 
-452 PEGRGHTKALY
+452 
-463 ISVKTNDRVVSR
+463 
-475 VLIDNGSALNV
+475 
-486 CPLSTLEKLDID
+486 
-498 PTRVRVNSM
+498 
-507 VVRAFDGTRREVL
+507 
-520 GEIDLPVEIG
+520 
-530 PQVYDINFQVL
+530 
-541 RIDSPYNL
+541 
-549 LLGRPWLHT
+549 
-558 AGAVPSSLHQKM
+558 
-570 KLIIGN
+570 
-576 QLVTILAEEPISI
+576 
-589 YNDGEIP
+589 
-596 YIDGC
+596 
-601 APEEASFHS
+601 
-610 FEFVTVIHRV
+610 
-620 AAVEP
+620 
-625 RLSKAGIMVAKEF
+625 
-638 VKAGFQPGQ
+638 
-647 GLGYANQGRTTIV
+647 
-660 TLEGNKDKYGLGYTP
+660 
-675 TRRDRQMA
+675 
-683 YEARRQRAAAKLKG
+683 
-697 EKWPE
+697 
-702 RRIAIP
+702 
-708 HIRTTFP
+708 
-715 ASAMFQVDEGDV
+715 
-727 DELALLFTEDL
+727 
-738 NVNAITTEG
+738 
-747 DSAAFPVH
+747 
-755 ADQHEEIDLED
+755 
-766 FLDEENLKGYRI
+766 
-778 DEETLDEDTW
+778 
-788 EDDDLPD
+788 
-795 LLPHLMVPRGLDTL
+795 
-809 EFEIFCEHGDPESH
+809 
-823 LRKYREKMALHT
+823 LHT

-905 LSIHTIAGEEDS
+905 LSIHTITGEEDS
-917 TTTPPTRHCQQGEEV
+917 TTTPPTRHCQQGEGSPRRGLAYH
-932 KTWTCVPLLQ
+932 CYS
-942 RVSSSNEITRKTSND
+942 VSRRLHAKPQTIPTSPKLN
-957 PHVSKIDNKTDCSL
+957 NKTDCSL

-1095 LKAGF
+1095 LKA
-1100 LSTVTYSDWVAN
+1100 
-1112 IVPVPKK
+1112 
-1119 DGKVRM
+1119 
-1125 CVDYR
+1125 
-1130 DLNRASPKD
+1130 
-1139 NFPLPHIDTL
+1139 
-1149 VDNTATNVVFSFMD
+1149 ATNVVFSFMD

-1246 FQRLKKY
+1246 FQRLK
-1253 QLRLNPNKCAFGVT
+1253 N
-1267 SGKLLG
+1267 
-1273 FIVSGR
+1273 GR

-1293 MPAPKDRE
+1293 MPAPKTEKEIRSF
-1301 RDPKLLGKE
+1301 LGRI
-1310 FNYIARFIAQLT
+1310 NYIARFIAQLT

-1468 EQLELMDSEF
+1468 SKLELMDSEF

-1543 GLQAALEFGAYELEV
+1543 GPASRLWN
-1558 FGDSLLIVS
+1558 S
-1567 QTNGEWQARDPKLIP
+1567 LIP

-1688 AFQGTASDMS
+1688 AFQHVQTCHKCQMYQNSK
-1698 RRAINARCIR
+1698 NA
-1708 TARTHLPKYLHTM
+1708 PPQYLHTM

-1764 FKNVTQVAVTRFVK
+1764 FKNVTQVAVTR
-1778 NNIIC
+1778 
-1783 RYGMPEMLITDNA
+1783 YA
-1796 SNLNNRMMD
+1796 SSSRSSTTTL
-1805 QLCQQFKIQH
+1805 LH
-1815 HNSAP
+1815 TV
-1820 YRPKMNG
+1820 PKMNG

-1916 IDEKEIGGTVPRTA
+1916 IDEKRLAALCHGQLYQRRIERAYNKKARPRTFQPGDLVLKKRNMA
-1930 LPETDR
+1930 LSDPR
-1936 KSLQQE
+1936 GKFAPSYE
-1942 GSTSH
+1942 GPYVVKKAFSGGAIILADMDGEE
-1947 FPTRRSR
+1947 FRS
-1954 SEEEEYGPIRSTRK
+1954 PINSDSVIK
-1968 VRTII
+1968 YHV